1 MVSIGRAENRRPPI
15 GKDQIRLS
23 LGHLPILLVS
33 NVVVVEMLGASN
45 SANRTFVFA
54 RLDSFPAVVIRLDP
68 YLLRIPEGEIELERE
83 RDQIAGNNR
92 CFLRQLSAPKI
103 LSRGGNPNTG

>member
-1 MVSIGRAENRRPPI
+1 MASIGRAENQRPPI

-23 LGHLPILLVS
+23 LGRLPILLG
-33 NVVVVEMLGASN
+33 NFVVVEMLGASN

-68 YLLRIPEGEIELERE
+68 YLLRIR
-83 RDQIAGNNR
+83 RAKSN
-92 CFLRQLSAPKI
+92 
-103 LSRGGNPNTG
+103 